1 MIKREKAA
9 MTLQELNDTVQ
20 YLLIGL
26 GMFVIATYLVFV
38 MFGVFNESRKTHNTQ
53 KDINKYL
60 VKHLIVY
67 PLAVIAI
74 IGFFLLMPY
83 ISVLLQT
90 WFIVNA
96 VNIAH

>member
-1 MIKREKAA
+1 

-60 VKHLIVY
+60 VRHLIVY

-74 IGFFLLMPY
+74 IGFFLLMLY